1 LAHTENWKLLMS
13 TSDESEAN
21 LTRSR
26 LEAEGIQCKMQVVSS
41 FPGEK
46 QHGGR
51 RDIRIFV
58 RLESFELSQQVLEE
72 NTEEDGAY

>member
-1 LAHTENWKLLMS
+1 MHTDNWKLLMS

-26 LEAEGIQCKMQVVSS
+26 LEAEGIQCKMQIISS
-41 FPGEK
+41 FPGEE
-46 QHGGR
+46 HRGGGR
-51 RDIRIFV
+51 DIQIFV

-72 NTEEDGAY
+72 NAEEDDAY